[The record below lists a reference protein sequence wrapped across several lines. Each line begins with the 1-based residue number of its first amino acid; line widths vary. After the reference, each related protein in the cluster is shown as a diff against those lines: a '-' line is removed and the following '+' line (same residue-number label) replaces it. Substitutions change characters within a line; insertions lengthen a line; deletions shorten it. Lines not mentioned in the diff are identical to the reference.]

1 MSELLTPEEGEA
13 AVNEWVNEDWATRY
27 IQLNRGHWE
36 YIVPVIAKAQLAK
49 QGNEEAKTVKRFIDR
64 GWTPPEEMGMKIEQA
79 KKDERDKFKAEVDKL
94 TVISWERM
102 RMALQEQDKLGQHDN
117 MFRLE
122 SIAKAQLQH
131 DKDTL
136 N

>member
-49 QGNEEAKTVKRFIDR
+49 QGSEEADTVKRYLDR
-64 GWTPPEEMGMKIEQA
+64 GWTPPEELGMKIEQA
-79 KKDERDKFKAEVDKL
+79 KREERERILFYLGNDRGFGLVKKVQALKANKE
-94 TVISWERM
+94 
-102 RMALQEQDKLGQHDN
+102 
-117 MFRLE
+117 
-122 SIAKAQLQH
+122 
-131 DKDTL
+131 
-136 N
+136 